1 MLFSRRSASD
11 KKAGRSALFSLQVGE
26 SRLGGGSHLFVAV
39 IGQTFERSDRSRC
52 RGEAQSFDCDR
63 AQARGL
69 SAEQT
74 SARLGKFDRSEEHT
88 SELQSRPHLVCRLL
102 LETKIVRAR
111 TPAAS
116 NRT

>member
-39 IGQTFERSDRSRC
+39 IGQTFERSDRRRC

-69 SAEQT
+69 SAEQA
-74 SARLGKFDRSEEHT
+74 SARLGKFDE
-88 SELQSRPHLVCRLL
+88 RLNRRGTADAAQRQDQLALDPFIL
-102 LETKIVRAR
+102 LFF
-111 TPAAS
+111 
-116 NRT
+116 